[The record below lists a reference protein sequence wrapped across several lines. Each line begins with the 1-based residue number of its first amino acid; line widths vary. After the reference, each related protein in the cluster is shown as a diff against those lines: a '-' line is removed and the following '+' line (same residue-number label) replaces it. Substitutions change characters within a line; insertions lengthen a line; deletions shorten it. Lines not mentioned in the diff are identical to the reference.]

1 MSGVLLMLVACTAP
15 EGADTAADT
24 GPQEITA
31 YVATLTTDPAPPQAG
46 QTAQVT
52 VRITDQ
58 DGRPIEDLQ
67 QSHARMVHTVFVS
80 ADLRDFQHLHQE
92 DSAAITAE
100 DLRNATFRFPATFPG
115 AGRYAASVDF
125 AHRNVYQS
133 ELLTLDVAGAPAQQL
148 EPDLTLSDTA
158 TDGGVT
164 ATLRWDAEPYAG
176 VEAVWT
182 VLLAEADGTPVTD
195 LVQWL
200 GADAHVAMA
209 AADLSRLQHSHA
221 WFPGMEDMAPGH
233 EMPTL
238 YPGPDLPFHY
248 VFREP
253 GWHRMWVQAA
263 RADAPDDPLVFSFAF
278 EVGP

>member
-1 MSGVLLMLVACTAP
+1 MSLLLLLACSASD
-15 EGADTAADT
+15 GADTAVDT
-24 GPQEITA
+24 GPFEITD
-31 YVATLTTDPAPPQAG
+31 YISTLSTDPDPPQAG
-46 QTAQVT
+46 SAAQVT

-92 DSAAITAE
+92 DVTAISAD
-100 DLRNATFRFPATFPG
+100 DLRSATFRFPATFPA
-115 AGRYAASVDF
+115 AGGYAASIDF

-133 ELLTLDVAGAPAQQL
+133 ERVAFTVEGAPAQAS
-148 EPDLTLSDTA
+148 EPDLTLSETA

-209 AADLSRLQHSHA
+209 SADLARIQHSHA

-233 EMPTL
+233 EMPNL
-238 YPGPDLPFHY
+238 YTGPDVPFHY

-253 GWHRMWVQAA
+253 GWYRMWVQVA
-263 RADAPDDPLVFSFAF
+263 RAPAPEEPLVFSFAF
-278 EVGP
+278 EVGA